1 MSTVKPKSK
10 KKTENCLNCHY
21 PFQAEE
27 NYCPKCGQKNQ
38 ATPTLLEVIGEFF
51 SNLFSYDSKI
61 YRSIIPF
68 LFRPGFL
75 VNTYIQGK
83 RKCYVHPIRL
93 YIIVSILYFI
103 TLATTLSRQEQLEGY
118 GYFMG
123 NNLVAEKEQKADS
136 LALLLRTHD
145 IRDSIVLRYVKS
157 LKATEEKIEE
167 KVKNIKQKAQAG
179 EYKNKGLINI
189 NSDHLILVREEQ
201 VQEPEKLLKIL
212 QIPNTFFNRL
222 FAQQN
227 IRLADARLGEVI
239 LYFVNKLSLI
249 MFLMIPSLAFIFK
262 LFYIRRN
269 YYYIDHL
276 IHSFHLH
283 TYLFLLFGLAL
294 LIAEEWAIYASITI
308 FLVYIYLSFYFV
320 YKQGW
325 FKTLLKLSVV
335 GFTYS
340 IVLLIGIVIGLAVSL
355 LIY

>member
-1 MSTVKPKSK
+1 MSTVKPKPK

-27 NYCPKCGQKNQ
+27 NYCPRCGQKNQ
-38 ATPTLLEVIGEFF
+38 ATLTLLEVIGDFF
-51 SNLFSYDSKI
+51 SNLFSYDSKL

-75 VNTYIQGK
+75 VNAYIKGK

-93 YIIVSILYFI
+93 YIVVSIFYFI
-103 TLATTLSRQEQLEGY
+103 TLAATLSRQEQLQGY

-123 NNLVAEKEQKADS
+123 NNLVTKKEQQADS

-145 IRDSIVLRYVKS
+145 IKDSLVVKYVRS
-157 LKATEEKIEE
+157 LKATEEKIEGSL
-167 KVKNIKQKAQAG
+167 KKIKQKAKAG
-179 EYKNKGLINI
+179 EYASKSLISI
-189 NSDHLILVREEQ
+189 NADYLLLVREEQ
-201 VQEPEKLLKIL
+201 IQEPKKLIEVL
-212 QIPNTFFNRL
+212 QVRDSFFNRL
-222 FAQQN
+222 SAQQT

-239 LYFVNKLSLI
+239 LYFINKLSLI

-269 YYYIDHL
+269 YYYIYHL
-276 IHSFHLH
+276 IHSFYLH
-283 TYLFLLFGLAL
+283 AYLFLLFGLTL
-294 LIAEEWAIYASITI
+294 LIAEEWVIYVSIAL

-325 FKTLLKLSVV
+325 FKTLLKLSLV
-335 GFTYS
+335 GFTYG
-340 IVLLIGIVIGLAVSL
+340 IVLFMGIVIGLAASL